1 MSAHLPHF
9 GLLGGALEGQLPLP
23 GLSASGVLQAQVFGP
38 RVCAPVI
45 VCNVIEQRVFS
56 VPQTSD
62 TIPGTSRWQL
72 GTANSVSPTSPNRT
86 VTVTVN
92 GQTVYLHAK
101 TTND

>member
-1 MSAHLPHF
+1 MHVPF
-9 GLLGGALEGQLPLP
+9 TQLLGGALEGALPLP

-38 RVCAPVI
+38 RVSAPVI

-56 VPQTSD
+56 APPVSD

-72 GTANSVSPTSPNRT
+72 GTANSVSPTAPDRT